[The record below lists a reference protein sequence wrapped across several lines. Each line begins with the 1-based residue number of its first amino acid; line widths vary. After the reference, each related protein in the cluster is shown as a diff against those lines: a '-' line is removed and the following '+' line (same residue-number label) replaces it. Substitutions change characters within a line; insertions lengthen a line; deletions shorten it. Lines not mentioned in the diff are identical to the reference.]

1 MAVTAMLSQL
11 EGYHWGHIAADF
23 EDKSIENEFCR
34 IKLAGLSVEH
44 DDKKKQKTH
53 LPALLVFTVNY
64 TTVDLY
70 RCKTVFTEIC
80 KLIDVMTYPPRR
92 SHDYYCH

>member
-11 EGYHWGHIAADF
+11 EGYHWGHVAADF

-44 DDKKKQKTH
+44 DDEENQKTH
-53 LPALLVFTVNY
+53 LQY
-64 TTVDLY
+64 
-70 RCKTVFTEIC
+70 I
-80 KLIDVMTYPPRR
+80 
-92 SHDYYCH
+92 